1 MLSSS
6 RGSAENFVVTKNNEV
21 IIEARIMA
29 VKSPK
34 KGKLEKILPVRIPV
48 GMSIHLLIE
57 DIDFGNIA
65 PFQIFDSDNNLILS
79 SIGIV
84 QDSMLPILEA
94 QSLPAGSYSIIISI
108 NEESYEASFT
118 IE

>member
-1 MLSSS
+1 
-6 RGSAENFVVTKNNEV
+6 
-21 IIEARIMA
+21 MA